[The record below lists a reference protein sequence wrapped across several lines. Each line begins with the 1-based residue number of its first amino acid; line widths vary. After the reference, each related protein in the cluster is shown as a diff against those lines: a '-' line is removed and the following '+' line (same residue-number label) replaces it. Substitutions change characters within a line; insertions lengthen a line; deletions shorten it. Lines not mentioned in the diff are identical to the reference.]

1 MVLEITL
8 ESIVDEIG
16 GVANLLIG
24 EAGDGTPVAVIRGMK
39 YPKTGGTLFVPK
51 NVDIFLSQL
60 KS

>member
-1 MVLEITL
+1 M